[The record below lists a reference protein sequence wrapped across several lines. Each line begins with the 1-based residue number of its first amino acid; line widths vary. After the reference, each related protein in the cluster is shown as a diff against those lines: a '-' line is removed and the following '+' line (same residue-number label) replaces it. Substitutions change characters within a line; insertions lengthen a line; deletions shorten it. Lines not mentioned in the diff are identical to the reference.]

1 MRTITITEALAELK
15 TLDKRIQ
22 KKRDSIGQYLIRQ
35 EKFKDPLAAQGGSEG
50 FVRAERQSS
59 ADLEEN
65 IIAIRSAIQKV
76 NLETTVTIEGV
87 TRTIT
92 DWLSWRRD
100 VAPKQQ
106 TFLGRLRVT
115 IEETRKKAAGIN
127 AQLVGA
133 GEAKNPDDVIVNLD
147 EKKLSE
153 ETEKLETTLGYL
165 DGQLSLKNATVTI
178 SVAD

>member
-1 MRTITITEALAELK
+1 MRTVTITEALAELK

-22 KKRDSIGQYLIRQ
+22 KKRESIGQYLIRQ
-35 EKFKDPLAAQGGSEG
+35 EKFKDPLASSGGSEA
-50 FVRAERQSS
+50 FVRAERQSV

-65 IIAIRSAIQKV
+65 IIAIRSAIQKA

-87 TRTIT
+87 TRSIT

-106 TFLGRLRVT
+106 DFFGRIRAT
-115 IEETRKKAAGIN
+115 INDMRKKAAGIN
-127 AQLVGA
+127 AQVVGA
-133 GEAKNPDDVIVNLD
+133 GEAKTPEDVLVNLD